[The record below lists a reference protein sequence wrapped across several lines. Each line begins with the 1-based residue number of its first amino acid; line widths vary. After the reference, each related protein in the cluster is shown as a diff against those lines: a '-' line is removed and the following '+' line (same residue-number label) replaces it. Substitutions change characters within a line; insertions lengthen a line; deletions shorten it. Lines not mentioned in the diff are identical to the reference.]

1 MAPEKLAKWIED
13 NGLSQAAFAAKLKK
27 ASRKVH
33 VDQSEVSRWI
43 RRRRF
48 PNDSETAAI
57 EKVTGIPR
65 ASWERVVSPNW
76 SE

>member
-13 NGLSQAAFAAKLKK
+13 NGLSQAAFAARLKK
-27 ASRKVH
+27 ADRKVH
-33 VDQSEVSRWI
+33 VDQSEVSRWA
-43 RRRRF
+43 RRKRL
-48 PNDSETAAI
+48 PNEAEKAAI

-65 ASWERVVSPNW
+65 ASWERVESPNW